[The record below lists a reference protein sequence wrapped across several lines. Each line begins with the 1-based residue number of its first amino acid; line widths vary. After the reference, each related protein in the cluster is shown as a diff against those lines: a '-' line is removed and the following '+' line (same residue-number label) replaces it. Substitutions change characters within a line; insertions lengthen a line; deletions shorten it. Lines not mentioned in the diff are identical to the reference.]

1 MLIVSVM
8 AGLDQQG
15 TCNMAVLNFY
25 HIGKQIPEG
34 AVYIGR
40 GGKGLTQSKFANP
53 FKLSENE
60 ERGATLFRYKT
71 WLWNECLKGNITK
84 SDILALDGKDLVC
97 FCSPKPCHGDVI
109 IELINYVKT
118 HGEYFD
124 YCVQEYKRTTGNM

>member
-1 MLIVSVM
+1 MP
-8 AGLDQQG
+8 
-15 TCNMAVLNFY
+15 VLNFY

-71 WLWNECLKGNITK
+71 WLWNECLRGNITK
-84 SDILALDGKDLVC
+84 SDILSLDGKDLVC

-109 IELINYVKT
+109 IELIMLKHMVNTLIIVFKNIN
-118 HGEYFD
+118 
-124 YCVQEYKRTTGNM
+124 VQRGTCDGYPQFVNQCCTGC